1 MLFAAAV
8 GMMLRAVP
16 EMLPPYV
23 ADLFGRDAR
32 GLATLASTM
41 GFAAL
46 VGGTLVAIR
55 GRLGGLTRI
64 AVFAGLALTLATAGF
79 VATHNFAI
87 GVVCIGVM
95 GAATTMHGIS
105 IQTLLQNSASSV
117 MVGRVLSLWGMITR
131 AAPAMGALTYGAASE
146 FLGLQLPVLL
156 GCVLCSLAWLRARS
170 RLPRM
175 APVLEASETL
185 A

>member
-1 MLFAAAV
+1 M
-8 GMMLRAVP
+8 
-16 EMLPPYV
+16 
-23 ADLFGRDAR
+23 
-32 GLATLASTM
+32 GLA
-41 GFAAL
+41 AL
-46 VGGTLVAIR
+46 IGGTLVAIR

-64 AVFAGLALTLATAGF
+64 AVFAGLTMTLATAGF
-79 VATHNFAI
+79 VATHNFTV

-105 IQTLLQNSASSV
+105 IQTLLQNSASPT

-146 FLGLQLPVLL
+146 LFGLQIPVLL
-156 GCVLCSLAWLRARS
+156 GCLLCSLAWLRAQS
-170 RLPRM
+170 RLPRI
-175 APVLEASETL
+175 APVLEGSETL

>member
-1 MLFAAAV
+1 M
-8 GMMLRAVP
+8 
-16 EMLPPYV
+16 
-23 ADLFGRDAR
+23 
-32 GLATLASTM
+32 
-41 GFAAL
+41 
-46 VGGTLVAIR
+46 
-55 GRLGGLTRI
+55 
-64 AVFAGLALTLATAGF
+64 
-79 VATHNFAI
+79 ATHNFAV

-146 FLGLQLPVLL
+146 FLGLQTAGAV
-156 GCVLCSLAWLRARS
+156 GLRALLAGLAARTS
-170 RLPRM
+170 RLPRI
-175 APVLEASETL
+175 APALEGSETL